1 MRITTGDKSSSRF
14 FITEFAARSLLALII
29 WVLCVTALRAQA
41 IQIKLVDG
49 KTGRPVAGACVGA
62 MMTKDYRKRVSIPMD
77 KDGIASLRLTQKDN
91 EVGSAVDTKLGCGGD
106 GAINPVFKYAD
117 SLTTYT
123 YGDHPSCAFPESM
136 PNARYKGIDFSTKD
150 VLEHGVV
157 SANTCS
163 RVTASPQPGEIILFV
178 RPRNFREK
186 VKDWLNRE
194 TFPF

>member
-1 MRITTGDKSSSRF
+1 MSMTTGDKVNSRF
-14 FITEFAARSLLALII
+14 FGMGLSAMALFALLFLASYA
-29 WVLCVTALRAQA
+29 TALHAQT

-49 KTGRPVAGACVGA
+49 KTGRPVAGVCVA
-62 MMTKDYRKRVSIPMD
+62 ARMMKDYRKSAEIPMD
-77 KDGIASLRLTQKDN
+77 KDGVARLRLTQMEN
-91 EVGSAVDTKLGCGGD
+91 ELDISYNSKLGCGGN
-106 GAINPVFKYAD
+106 GAINPVFKYAG
-117 SLTTYT
+117 SLTIGTN
-123 YGDHPSCAFPESM
+123 GDHPSCAFPESM
-136 PNARYKGIDFSTKD
+136 PNARYKEIDFSTKD

-163 RVTASPQPGEIILFV
+163 KVTASPQPGEIILFV